1 MPENK
6 TKTMA
11 FSIFARAQSLFGME
25 TQPPMIS
32 LSQSPDSA
40 SDSILLTISNTFQ
53 GTSIKKR
60 LVLVLDVSG
69 SMNGERIN
77 LVLHAVKV
85 ILTASHRNIEISIYT
100 FDSIVTQIQ
109 EFIVMNDE
117 NKVKMLELVPNI
129 PLTFGSTNLLDGINE
144 PLKYVQS
151 VNDPTIDTHILV
163 FTDGEPNIKD
173 IFQYNSILDKYYKDS
188 SLPNVII
195 DIFGFG
201 NSLNQDIM
209 KLIYQRGK
217 GQFGFISDPNMLA
230 TVFNNYIANLFTTPI
245 KNMVLSYELE
255 GSTDFIQ
262 VELGDMIAQQERH
275 IVLSMKEINFASLTY
290 TDLLC
295 GEKIT
300 LRYETIPIVHQSSTK
315 FNFHNLR
322 LKLCNIIKDINIRSL
337 EALYRE
343 YSVLL
348 SDSDRSSEDYQ
359 KLKNLLDDII
369 HSDPNKGQIQK
380 AFTSYHTWGKYY
392 LMSLFQSH
400 YDEKTINFKDES
412 IQDYSG
418 PIASSLA
425 ISLNDTF
432 ASIPLVMTQSNLRG
446 YSTQYSTPVSASSY
460 VDRSGGCFIGKSK
473 IEIWKSD
480 KVLSINLENLKCGDI
495 LYRKDSNLVVKHI
508 LKTQISSDQILYK
521 YTSLIGTAEHPIKV
535 DNKWIPM
542 KDIGTRYFISND
554 SNIDF
559 VYTISVYDTKRNLY
573 IDNFILENIQCA
585 TIGHGYLDDHSDT
598 SNILRSTFWGK
609 TIIEVIERMRL
620 DENILTLYLG
630 KYHYI
635 RDVTTRWINDIV
647 IEI

>member
-1 MPENK
+1 MSLSFFEQ
-6 TKTMA
+6 
-11 FSIFARAQSLFGME
+11 AQSS
-25 TQPPMIS
+25 PMIS
-32 LSQSPDSA
+32 ITQSPDLA

-53 GTSIKKR
+53 GTNIKKR

-69 SMNGERIN
+69 SMTGERIN

-100 FDSIVTQIQ
+100 FDSGVRQIQ

-163 FTDGEPNIKD
+163 FTDGEPNIND
-173 IFQYNSILDKYYKDS
+173 VNHYNSILDKYYKDYGLS
-188 SLPNVII
+188 NVII
-195 DIFGFG
+195 DVFGFG

-209 KLIYQRGK
+209 QLIYQRGK

-245 KNMVLSYELE
+245 KNVVLSYEIE

-275 IVLSMKEINFASLTY
+275 IILPRKEIDFASLTY
-290 TDLLC
+290 TDLLL
-295 GEKIT
+295 GEKVT

-322 LKLCNIIKDINIRSL
+322 LKLCNVIKDLNGRSL
-337 EALYRE
+337 EALHRE

-359 KLKNLLDDII
+359 RLKNLLDDII

-380 AFTSYHTWGKYY
+380 AFVSYRTWGKYY
-392 LMSLFQSH
+392 LLSLHQAH

-432 ASIPLVMTQSNLRG
+432 VSIPLVMTYGQSRG
-446 YSTQYSTPVSASSY
+446 YSTQYSAPVSASSY

-480 KVLSINLENLKCGDI
+480 KVLSINLEDLKCGDI
-495 LYRKDSNLVVKHI
+495 LYSKDSDLVVKHI

-521 YTSLIGTAEHPIKV
+521 YTSLIGTAEHPVKV
-535 DNKWIPM
+535 DNKWFPM
-542 KDIGTRYFISND
+542 KDIGDEFVITND

-559 VYTISVYDTKRNLY
+559 VYTISVYDRKNNTYL
-573 IDNFILENIQCA
+573 DNFILENIQCA
-585 TIGHGYLDDHSDT
+585 TIGHGYLDDHNDS

-609 TIIEVIERMRL
+609 TIIEVIESMGL
-620 DENILTLYLG
+620 DKNILTLYLG
-630 KYHYI
+630 KHHYI
-635 RDVTTRWINDIV
+635 RDVTTGWINDIV
-647 IEI
+647 IEV

>member
-1 MPENK
+1 MSLSFFEL
-6 TKTMA
+6 TQSSS
-11 FSIFARAQSLFGME
+11 SIA
-25 TQPPMIS
+25 PMIS
-32 LSQSPDSA
+32 ISQSPDSV

-53 GTSIKKR
+53 GTNIKKR

-85 ILTASHRNIEISIYT
+85 ILTSCHKNIEISIYT
-100 FDSIVTQIQ
+100 FDSIVTKIQ

-117 NKVKMLELVPNI
+117 NKGKMLELVPNI
-129 PLTFGSTNLLDGINE
+129 PLTFRSTNLLDGINE
-144 PLKYVQS
+144 PLKYVES
-151 VNDPTIDTHILV
+151 VNDPTIDTHILI

-173 IFQYNSILDKYYKDS
+173 VNQYNSILDKYYKDS
-188 SLPNVII
+188 GLPNVII

-209 KLIYQRGK
+209 KIIYQRGK

-245 KNMVLSYELE
+245 KNMVLSYEIE
-255 GSTDFIQ
+255 GSTDFIH

-275 IVLSMKEINFASLTY
+275 IVLPRKEINFASLTY
-290 TDLLC
+290 TDLLL
-295 GEKIT
+295 GEKVT
-300 LRYETIPIVHQSSTK
+300 LRYETIPIVLQSPLK

-322 LKLCNIIKDINIRSL
+322 LKLCSVIKDLNFRSL
-337 EALYRE
+337 EALHRE

-348 SDSDRSSEDYQ
+348 SDSDRSSVDYQ
-359 KLKNLLDDII
+359 RLRNLLDDVI

-380 AFTSYHTWGKYY
+380 AFTNYHTWGKYY

-432 ASIPLVMTQSNLRG
+432 ASIPLVMTQSHLRG
-446 YSTQYSTPVSASSY
+446 YSTQYTAPVSASSY
-460 VDRSGGCFIGKSK
+460 VDRSGGCFIGTSQ
-473 IEIWKSD
+473 INVWKYD
-480 KVLSINLENLKCGDI
+480 KVLSINLEDLKCGDI
-495 LYRKDSNLVVKHI
+495 LYSKDSDLVVKHI
-508 LKTQISSDQILYK
+508 LKTQISVDQTLYK
-521 YTSLIGTAEHPIKV
+521 YTSLIGTAEHPVKV
-535 DNKWIPM
+535 DNNWFPM
-542 KDIGTRYFISND
+542 KDIGNEFVITND

-559 VYTISVYDTKRNLY
+559 VYTISVYDRKSNTY
-573 IDNFILENIQCA
+573 VDNFILENIPCA

-598 SNILRSTFWGK
+598 SNILRSTFWGR
-609 TIIEVIERMRL
+609 TIIEVIESMCL

-630 KYHYI
+630 KHHYI
-635 RDVTTRWINDIV
+635 RDVTTGWISDIV
-647 IEI
+647 IHE

>member
-1 MPENK
+1 MSLSFFE
-6 TKTMA
+6 
-11 FSIFARAQSLFGME
+11 RAQSSE
-25 TQPPMIS
+25 MIS
-32 LSQSPDSA
+32 ITQSPDSA
-40 SDSILLTISNTFQ
+40 SDSILLTISNNFQ
-53 GTSIKKR
+53 GTNIKKR

-85 ILTASHRNIEISIYT
+85 ILTSCHQDIQISIYT

-109 EFIVMNDE
+109 EFIVMNDQ
-117 NKVKMLELVPNI
+117 NKATILELVPNI

-188 SLPNVII
+188 GLPNVII

-230 TVFNNYIANLFTTPI
+230 TVFNNYIANLFSTPI
-245 KNMVLSYELE
+245 KNVVLSYEIE
-255 GSTDFIQ
+255 GSTDFIH

-275 IVLSMKEINFASLTY
+275 VILHTKQIDFASLTY
-290 TDLLC
+290 TNLLLC
-295 GEKIT
+295 EKVT
-300 LRYETIPIVHQSSTK
+300 LRFDTIPIVQQSTTK
-315 FNFHNLR
+315 FHYHNLR
-322 LKLCNIIKDINIRSL
+322 LKLCNVIKDVNTRSL

-348 SDSDRSSEDYQ
+348 SDSNRSSEDYQ

-380 AFTSYHTWGKYY
+380 AFTNYHTWGKYY
-392 LMSLFQSH
+392 LMSLLQSH
-400 YDEKTINFKDES
+400 CDEKTINFKDES
-412 IQDYSG
+412 IQNYSG
-418 PIASSLA
+418 PIASSIA

-432 ASIPLVMTQSNLRG
+432 ASIPLVMTYGQSRG
-446 YSTQYSTPVSASSY
+446 YSMQYYAPVSAASY
-460 VDRSGGCFIGKSK
+460 VDRSGGCFIGTSQIK
-473 IEIWKSD
+473 IFKNNS
-480 KVLSINLENLKCGDI
+480 VHLINLHDLKCGDI
-495 LYRKDSNLVVKHI
+495 LYSKDSNLVVKHI
-508 LKTQISSDQILYK
+508 LKIQISREEVLYK
-521 YTSLIGTAEHPIKV
+521 YSSLIGTANHPVKI
-535 DNKWIPM
+535 DNKWMKM
-542 KDIGTRYFISND
+542 KDIGTKYFITED
-554 SNIDF
+554 SDIDF
-559 VYTISVYDTKRNLY
+559 VYTISVYNTTRNIY
-573 IDNFILENIQCA
+573 VDNFILENIQCA
-585 TIGHGYLDDHSDT
+585 TIGHGHLDDQHDS

-609 TIIEVIERMRL
+609 TIIEVIEGMHL
-620 DENILTLYLG
+620 NENILTLYLG
-630 KYHYI
+630 KHHYT
-635 RDVTTRWINDIV
+635 RDTGTGWINNIV
-647 IEI
+647 IEV